1 MTTVA
6 DHLAEALAA
15 HGVTQVW
22 GVVGDALNP
31 VTDAIR
37 RQDGVDWVGVRHEEA
52 GAFAAGAQAQLTGR
66 LGVCLGTVG
75 PGSVHLLNG
84 LYDAKKS
91 HAPVLAICGQV
102 PRADLGSDLFQ
113 EVANDVLLADV
124 AEFTATVT
132 DPAQL
137 PHVLQQAGNAA
148 LAHGGVAVITLP
160 GDVGDLELPEGTS
173 PTRWAALPAPP
184 APPAPAA
191 DAVEA
196 AAVAIGAASRVTM
209 LVGLGALGARDDVLA
224 LGRRLRAPMV
234 LSLKAKEGL
243 EHDNELEVG
252 QTGQLGNPAAAQA
265 LEECDLLLMV
275 GTDFPYTDYLPHG
288 TTTVQLDARA
298 AHVGRRT
305 PVAHP
310 VVGDA
315 GESVRALLALV
326 TQQEDGGHL
335 DRVRSSYD
343 GWREKQRRLGE
354 PGETSG
360 GRVRPEVLAAAVD
373 RHAAADA
380 VMTTDTGMATIWASR
395 HASMGADRRLLGSY
409 NLGSMAN
416 AMPQALGAAALDP
429 DRQVVAWCGD
439 GGLTMLLGDLLT
451 IAEQGLPTK
460 VVVFDN
466 GRLGLV
472 KIEQEESD
480 LTEHGTGLDNP
491 DLAAVA
497 RALGIHGVRVTRD
510 VDVDDA
516 VREAF
521 AHPGPVLLDVL
532 VDPEATAE
540 D

>member
-6 DHLAEALAA
+6 EHLADALAA
-15 HGVTQVW
+15 HGVTHVW

-37 RQDGVDWVGVRHEEA
+37 RQDGLEWVGVRHEEA

-91 HAPVLAICGQV
+91 HVPVLAVCGQV

-113 EVANDVLLADV
+113 EVDNQVLFADV
-124 AEFTATVT
+124 AEYVATVT
-132 DPAQL
+132 DPTQL
-137 PHVLQQAGNAA
+137 AHVLEQAGNAA
-148 LAHGGVAVITLP
+148 LASGGVAVVTLP
-160 GDVGDLELPEGTS
+160 GDVGDLELPDGTP
-173 PTRWAALPAPP
+173 PTRWARRPAPP
-184 APPAPAA
+184 TAA
-191 DAVEA
+191 EEA
-196 AAVAIGAASRVTM
+196 LASAATAIDAASRVTM
-209 LVGLGALGARDDVLA
+209 LVGVGASDARDDVLA

-265 LEECDLLLMV
+265 LSECDLLLMV

-288 TTTVQLDARA
+288 TTTVQLDVRA

-315 GESVRALLALV
+315 GASLRALVERVAAKDD
-326 TQQEDGGHL
+326 DGAAAHL
-335 DRVRSSYD
+335 DRARASYD
-343 GWREKQRRLGE
+343 AWREKQRTLGE
-354 PGETSG
+354 PGG
-360 GRVRPEVLAAAVD
+360 AAGDRVRPEVLAAAID

-380 VMTTDTGMATIWASR
+380 VMTTDTGMATIWLSR
-395 HASMGADRRLLGSY
+395 HASMGAGRRLLGSY

-416 AMPQALGAAALDP
+416 AMPQAVGAAALDP

-439 GGLTMLLGDLLT
+439 GGLTMLMGDLLT
-451 IAEQGLPTK
+451 IAEQGLPLK

-472 KIEQEESD
+472 KIEQEEVD
-480 LTEHGTGLDNP
+480 LPEHGTGLDNP

-497 RALGIHGVRVTRD
+497 RAVGLHGVRVTRD
-510 VDVDDA
+510 DEVDDA
-516 VREAF
+516 VRDAF

>member
-37 RQDGVDWVGVRHEEA
+37 RQDGLDWVGVRHEEV

-66 LGVCLGTVG
+66 LGVCAGTVG

-102 PRADLGSDLFQ
+102 PRADIGSDLFQ
-113 EVANDVLLADV
+113 EVDNHVLFADV
-124 AEFTATVT
+124 AEYRATVT
-132 DPAQL
+132 DPTQL
-137 PHVLQQAGNAA
+137 AHVLEQAGNAA
-148 LAHGGVAVITLP
+148 LASGGVSVVILP
-160 GDVGDLELPEGTS
+160 GDLGDLELPEGTP

-184 APPAPAA
+184 APAA
-191 DAVEA
+191 EPLAEA
-196 AAVAIGAASRVTM
+196 AAAIEDASRVTM
-209 LVGLGALGARDDVLA
+209 LVGIGARDARDDVLA

-265 LEECDLLLMV
+265 LEDCDLLLMV

-305 PVAHP
+305 PVAHA

-315 GESVRALLALV
+315 GESLRALLAV
-326 TQQEDGGHL
+326 VAERDDSGHL
-335 DRVRSSYD
+335 DRARSSYD
-343 GWREKQRRLGE
+343 AWREEQRRLGE
-354 PGETSG
+354 PGASANG
-360 GRVRPEVLAAAVD
+360 VRPEVLAAAID
-373 RHAAADA
+373 RHAASDA

-395 HASMGADRRLLGSY
+395 HATMGAGRRLLGSY

-416 AMPQALGAAALDP
+416 AMPQALGAAAAAP
-429 DRQVVAWCGD
+429 GRQAVAWCGD

-451 IAEQGLPTK
+451 VAEQDLPVK
-460 VVVFDN
+460 MVVFDN

-472 KIEQEESD
+472 KIEQEHSD
-480 LTEHGTGLDNP
+480 LTEHGTGLDNH

-497 RALGIHGVRVTRD
+497 RAVGVHAVRVSTD
-510 VDVDDA
+510 AEVDDA

-521 AHPGPVLLDVL
+521 ARPGPVLLDVL
-532 VDPEATAE
+532 TDPGATAE